1 MISYSGMKSF
11 IQFTVVVLLVA
22 SPAIISAFSPARTP
36 WSSHVASTSINLA
49 RLNHVKMAGKSA
61 KSKEEDLE
69 LTRAAIMQHISS
81 EIDEVVVVAEKN
93 DDEPSDTEDVDS
105 EAGKGKR
112 AAIKSFG
119 SKMKKKIQNKSD

>member
-1 MISYSGMKSF
+1 
-11 IQFTVVVLLVA
+11 
-22 SPAIISAFSPARTP
+22 
-36 WSSHVASTSINLA
+36 
-49 RLNHVKMAGKSA
+49 MAGKSA

>member
-11 IQFTVVVLLVA
+11 IQFTIVVLLTA

-36 WSSHVASTSINLA
+36 WSGDVASNSINLA
-49 RLNHVKMAGKSA
+49 RLNDVKMAGKSA

-69 LTRAAIMQHISS
+69 LTRAVIMQHISS
-81 EIDEVVVVAEKN
+81 EMDEVVVVAEN
-93 DDEPSDTEDVDS
+93 TDDGQSQTEDVAS
-105 EAGKGKR
+105 EAKGKR